1 MRGVGGVRRCN
12 DRRWVERG
20 QRPLSAHL
28 GFLREAVLR
37 DLFQCW
43 HHGRLLQQRF
53 TARLKDRN
61 LMECLCKVQ
70 LDRPLDSFEVRLLA
84 TRVLRVEEQ
93 RVDQEGDEAVRAQEQ
108 LLVDVL
114 LPQAPLVISGRLSSC
129 SGNVLRC
136 RGCGWEAHNLR
147 PLD

>member
-1 MRGVGGVRRCN
+1 MRGVVGVRRGF

-20 QRPLSAHL
+20 QRPLRAHL
-28 GFLREAVLR
+28 GLLREAVPR
-37 DLFQCW
+37 DLFQCR

-53 TARLKDRN
+53 SAGLEDRN

-70 LDRPLDSFEVRLLA
+70 LDRPADTFEVRLLA
-84 TRVLRVEEQ
+84 TRMVRVEKQ
-93 RVDQEGDEAVRAQEQ
+93 RVDQEGDEPVRAQEQ

-114 LPQAPLVISGRLSSC
+114 VTGAACEFRQKETLDAA
-129 SGNVLRC
+129 NVRKC
-136 RGCGWEAHNLR
+136 RGCGWEARNLR